1 MSKVRKA
8 MIIVGAPL
16 TLATL
21 LGGAAAF
28 ASQSGNGTPDP
39 SAHGSHSGYHRITLG
54 DGTAHGSHGG
64 YHRITSGDGTAHDGS
79 DCPYDKGYSSSD
91 APVSP
96 AVY

>member
-1 MSKVRKA
+1 MSKARKA
-8 MIIVGAPL
+8 MIVLGAPL

-28 ASQSGNGTPDP
+28 ASQSGGGSPDP
-39 SAHGSHSGYHRITLG
+39 AAHGSHSGYHRITFG
-54 DGTAHGSHGG
+54 DGTP
-64 YHRITSGDGTAHDGS
+64 IDGS
-79 DCPYDKGYSSSD
+79 DCPYDKSYSSSD

>member
-1 MSKVRKA
+1 MSRARKA
-8 MIIVGAPL
+8 IIILGAPL

-28 ASQSGNGTPDP
+28 ASQSGGGAPEP
-39 SAHGSHSGYHRITLG
+39 SAHGSGSGYHRITFA
-54 DGTAHGSHGG
+54 DGMTP
-64 YHRITSGDGTAHDGS
+64 DGS
-79 DCPYDKGYSSSD
+79 DCPHDKGNSSSD

>member
-1 MSKVRKA
+1 MSRARKA
-8 MIIVGAPL
+8 IIIVGAPL

-28 ASQSGNGTPDP
+28 ASQSGGSPEP
-39 SAHGSHSGYHRITLG
+39 SLHSSHSGYHRITFG
-54 DGTAHGSHGG
+54 DGV
-64 YHRITSGDGTAHDGS
+64 AHDGS
-79 DCPYDKGYSSSD
+79 DCPHDKGASTSD

>member
-1 MSKVRKA
+1 MSKARKA
-8 MIIVGAPL
+8 LIIVGAPL

-28 ASQSGNGTPDP
+28 ASQSSGT
-39 SAHGSHSGYHRITLG
+39 SAEPMHGSHSGYHRVTFG
-54 DGTAHGSHGG
+54 DGM
-64 YHRITSGDGTAHDGS
+64 AHDGS
-79 DCPYDKGYSSSD
+79 DCPHDKGNSTSD